1 LEARDPALSRAD
13 KLRVAP
19 ALAVSMVLFGGAL
32 IGALKVSLIPLGGGA
47 GDATLDSWTDLL
59 RDPAF
64 RDGLFLTLRIAAVS
78 TVLAAVAGLGLAMAL
93 RRHGTTSRAV
103 ASLPIPIPHLLV
115 AVIAV
120 VWLGPGGLADRTL
133 GVLPF
138 DVIRDGGGL
147 GVIGVY
153 VYKEAPFIALL
164 VLGSMGT
171 ALAEREEAAAVLG
184 VDRLHST
191 AWVLWPAVRRP
202 LVIGSVIVAAFA
214 IGAFEVP
221 LAIGPNYPPAL
232 SAYAFEAT
240 SGDVIAGEGRA
251 AAALL
256 IAGLLATVL
265 ALVAVR
271 VARGVDD
278 A

>member
-1 LEARDPALSRAD
+1 LAARDPALSRAD
-13 KLRVAP
+13 KLRLAP
-19 ALAVSMVLFGGAL
+19 ALAVSLLLFGGAL
-32 IGALKVSLIPLGGGA
+32 FGALKVSVIPLGGDA
-47 GDATLDSWTDLL
+47 SDATLQSWQDLFA
-59 RDPAF
+59 DPAF
-64 RDGLFLTLRIAAVS
+64 RDGLFLTLRIAIVS
-78 TVLAAVAGLGLAMAL
+78 TALAAVLGLVLATLL
-93 RRHGTTSRAV
+93 RQHGTTARAA

-115 AVIAV
+115 AVIAA
-120 VWLGPGGLADRTL
+120 VWLGPGGLADRTV
-133 GVLPF
+133 GALPF

-164 VLGSMGT
+164 VLSSMGS
-171 ALAEREEAAAVLG
+171 ALVEREEAAAVLG
-184 VDRLHST
+184 IGRLRST
-191 AWVLWPAVRRP
+191 AWVLWPTVRRP

-221 LAIGPNYPPAL
+221 LAIGPNYPPTL

-240 SGDVIAGEGRA
+240 SGDVIAGEGQA

-256 IAGLLATVL
+256 VAGLIATAL

-271 VARGVDD
+271 AARGVDD

>member
-1 LEARDPALSRAD
+1 LAARDPALSRAD
-13 KLRVAP
+13 WLRLSP
-19 ALAVSMVLFGGAL
+19 ALAVSLLLFGGAL
-32 IGALKVSLIPLGGGA
+32 VGAVKVSLIPLGGGV
-47 GDATLDSWTDLL
+47 GDATLESWSDLF

-64 RDGLFLTLRIAAVS
+64 REGLLLTLRIAVVS
-78 TVLAAVAGLGLAMAL
+78 TGLAAVAGLSLAIAL
-93 RRHGTTSRAV
+93 RRQGTTVRSV

-120 VWLGPGGLADRTL
+120 VWLGPGGLADRTV
-133 GVLPF
+133 GALPF

-164 VLGSMGT
+164 VLSSMGS
-171 ALAEREEAAAVLG
+171 ALVEREEAAAVLG
-184 VDRLHST
+184 IGRLRRT
-191 AWVLWPAVRRP
+191 AWVLWPTVRRP
-202 LVIGSVIVAAFA
+202 LVIGSVIVAAFT
-214 IGAFEVP
+214 IGAFEVR
-221 LAIGPNYPPAL
+221 LAIGPNYPPTL

-256 IAGLLATVL
+256 IAGLLASVL
-265 ALVAVR
+265 ALVTVK